1 MFVLV
6 NILKIICTYF
16 FLSLILCGHLISQ
29 DLTRQEPIEK
39 VVIFKGESGHSH
51 YYEPNELTFETGKLY
66 RLILNNESDSKH
78 YFSSNFFSKSVF
90 TRKIQINYNGK
101 KLAEVKGVINEVE
114 VWPNNQIEWWFVP
127 IKTGVFE
134 DLFCKVEDEKTGLM
148 HSEMG
153 MQGVI
158 IIK

>member
-1 MFVLV
+1 MFVIV

-78 YFSSNFFSKSVF
+78 YFSSNSFSKSVF

-101 KLAEVKGVINEVE
+101 KLSEVKGVINEVE
-114 VWPNNQIEWWFVP
+114 VWPNNQIECYF
-127 IKTGVFE
+127 FA
-134 DLFCKVEDEKTGLM
+134 
-148 HSEMG
+148 
-153 MQGVI
+153 
-158 IIK
+158 

>member
-6 NILKIICTYF
+6 NILKIIWTYF

-66 RLILNNESDSKH
+66 RLILINESDSKH
-78 YFSSNFFSKSVF
+78 YFSSNSFSKSVF

-101 KLAEVKGVINEVE
+101 KLSEVKGVINEVE